1 MARKT
6 RMQRYA
12 DSLKKE
18 TADEAGGKSE
28 RDHRPVSVRSR
39 LKELKA
45 AASEE
50 EKKNG

>member
-12 DSLKKE
+12 ESLKKE
-18 TADEAGGKSE
+18 TADGAGEKSE
-28 RDHRPVSVRSR
+28 RGHRPVSVRSR
-39 LKELKA
+39 LKELKT
-45 AASEE
+45 AASGE